1 MGLRTLTT
9 TARSM
14 RSHSHILCRKVTSQN
29 VFFQVVFS
37 GGSLGYNTNVRGVD
51 FCNPRESVKWTEI
64 KRKTGQGVI
73 SEARMEGLKKK
84 DASQQSRMN
93 LYEL

>member
-1 MGLRTLTT
+1 MGLRALTT

-14 RSHSHILCRKVTSQN
+14 GSHSQILCREVTSQN

-37 GGSLGYNTNVRGVD
+37 GGSLGYKTSVRGVD

-64 KRKTGQGVI
+64 KRKTEQRGI
-73 SEARMEGLKKK
+73 SEARMEGFKKK
-84 DASQQSRMN
+84 GASQQS
-93 LYEL
+93 